1 MKLIRM
7 NLGMKLF
14 SCMWLGIQKYICLIQ
29 LVLMSMVRQTWVFQ
43 KEFLILKLQYAKT
56 ELSYDV
62 DFVHTGRSWLKQQ
75 TDTVISS
82 DLIKSLVLDSGH

>member
-1 MKLIRM
+1 
-7 NLGMKLF
+7 
-14 SCMWLGIQKYICLIQ
+14 
-29 LVLMSMVRQTWVFQ
+29 MSMVRQTWVFQ

-82 DLIKSLVLDSGH
+82 DLINSLVLDSGH